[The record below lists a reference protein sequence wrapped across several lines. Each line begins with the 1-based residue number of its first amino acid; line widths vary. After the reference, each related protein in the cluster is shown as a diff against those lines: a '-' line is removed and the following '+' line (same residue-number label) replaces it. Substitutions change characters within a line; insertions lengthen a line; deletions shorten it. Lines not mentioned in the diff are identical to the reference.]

1 MFNYLFEFKIRMK
14 QSNGIIGDLFDST
27 IFIVATAG
35 YYYIIPFDDVT
46 KGIAAECSSCRLTAD
61 YNKMT
66 II

>member
-35 YYYIIPFDDVT
+35 YYYIIPFDDIT
-46 KGIAAECSSCRLTAD
+46 KGICRLTAD
-61 YNKMT
+61 YKVTKGQNALV
-66 II
+66 

>member
-1 MFNYLFEFKIRMK
+1 MK